1 MQVDGSCHCGRLT
14 FRAEI
19 DPERAFI
26 CHCTDCQTMSGSAF
40 RMAVR
45 TPEEKFTLLSGS
57 PKTYVRTAESGRKRA
72 QVFCGDCGTH
82 IYATSADD
90 DGEPK
95 LFGVR
100 ISLLKQRHAMV
111 PKRQFWRR
119 SAQDWIDHVG
129 DLPGFDRQTPTAPT
143 NESAARR
150 PVTGGCHCGHVLFR
164 ASIEDGNVTICHCA
178 DCQAMSSSAFRVS
191 AYAREAEVTMLGAKP
206 AEYVKVAESGNKRIQ
221 GFCPHCGTQLYATSD
236 ATDGRRIFNL
246 RVGTLDER
254 HTLPPVRQIWVR
266 SRLPWVTAVGTIP
279 ANAMQ

>member
-1 MQVDGSCHCGRLT
+1 MQVEGSCHCGKLA

-19 DPERAFI
+19 DPGKAFI
-26 CHCTDCQTMSGSAF
+26 CHCTDCQTMSGAAF

-45 TPEEKFTLLSGS
+45 TPAENFTLLSGT
-57 PKTYVRTAESGRKRA
+57 PRTYVRVAESGRKRA

-95 LFGVR
+95 LYGVR
-100 ISLLKQRHAMV
+100 VSLLKERASIA
-111 PKRQFWRR
+111 PKRQFWAR
-119 SAQDWIDHVG
+119 SAQDWIG
-129 DLPGFDRQTPTAPT
+129 SIGTLPEIETQASKPLTDD
-143 NESAARR
+143 NARR
-150 PVTGGCHCGHVLFR
+150 RAVEGGCHCGHVRFR
-164 ASIEDGNVTICHCA
+164 AAIEDRNVTICHCA

-191 AYAREAEVTMLGAKP
+191 AYARESEVTMLAAKP
-206 AEYVKVAESGNKRIQ
+206 AEYVKVAESRNKRVQ

-254 HTLPPVRQIWVR
+254 RALAPVRQIWVR
-266 SRLPWVTAVGTIP
+266 SRLPWVTSIGAIP
-279 ANAMQ
+279 ANEKQ